1 MLKNKRNGILSY
13 NKSNEKGRKMEEVRG
28 WYFPSNNGGEAEG
41 FENQGIN
48 QFKMS
53 PYGKLAREII
63 QNSYDAKIKEGNK
76 KVRVEFRLAKLEK
89 KRIPDLDN
97 IKESINASAEY
108 FPESDRLQKFKQNA
122 NEKMERETIDVLK
135 ISDYNTTGLIGI
147 DERINSAWYGLIKSS
162 GNSTKS
168 GISGGSYGSGKHAA
182 FVFSYFRTILYGTFV
197 ENEGYAF
204 QGKSIL
210 CSHKKDGVEKRGI
223 GYWGKIE
230 DNECKPIRDQ
240 NTMDEFYKRNET
252 GTDLYIIG
260 AKLEEQNWTSNIIYS
275 VIENFWKLIIEDKL
289 EVRII
294 NYDEEI
300 NIDSKNIKEL
310 AQVGREIN
318 VKIDEHDNFNAYKF
332 IELNDSIEEV
342 RYGSICSEKDVE
354 LKIAKLPQYPEKK
367 ILRMR
372 DTEMKINI
380 FSPRKRPVNF
390 IGILVAKGEELN
402 KQLRESEPQTHD
414 SWNADNIEDDDDRKR
429 VKDTIRRLDEWMNAQ
444 IDSLS
449 YVDDV
454 TEFDAEGLDFLNLD
468 SDDIDG
474 IEETQ
479 RPFDEIV
486 SSEEK
491 EQEIL
496 AIKKNYSISSAIDK
510 TSNDEPNIA
519 GDNDGQEY
527 RTRDGRNK
535 NDGEGENNSGSGE
548 LYHERQMFYIKTPY
562 DNDKNMYRIIIRPM
576 ESLEN
581 CEIRFQRWTDSGEL
595 ERLKIEKA
603 YIDNKEL
610 KVLGNIISNVS
621 LDGNKDTKMEVL
633 FETKRKCV
641 MEVKVYVQG

>member
-1 MLKNKRNGILSY
+1 M
-13 NKSNEKGRKMEEVRG
+13 
-28 WYFPSNNGGEAEG
+28 
-41 FENQGIN
+41 
-48 QFKMS
+48 
-53 PYGKLAREII
+53 
-63 QNSYDAKIKEGNK
+63 
-76 KVRVEFRLAKLEK
+76 
-89 KRIPDLDN
+89 DN

-496 AIKKNYSISSAIDK
+496 VIKKNYSISSAIDK